1 MDAERNIV
9 PDVSIRIFLL
19 MENRLLRESLARLF
33 RKRPDLSVVG
43 QDSLTNSALSFAN
56 QAPCDILMMDRF
68 PVVSLSSVLAL
79 DAEQATDARRTILIG
94 MDEDEGQFL
103 AAVRTGIAGYLLK
116 DASAGEVVSAVRAVA
131 QGDAVCPPRLCMCLF
146 RSVAHQAK
154 ENPAASPVPKP
165 GLTLRQRQLVSLVAK
180 GLTNKE
186 IASHLNL
193 SEFTVKNHLHRIMK
207 QVDAGTRYEAVEA
220 IRALG
225 AVPSF

>member
-1 MDAERNIV
+1 M
-9 PDVSIRIFLL
+9 
-19 MENRLLRESLARLF
+19 RESLGRLF

-43 QDSLTNSALSFAN
+43 QDSLTDSALTLAN

-68 PVVSLSSVLAL
+68 PAASLSSVLDL

-94 MDEDEGQFL
+94 MDEDEGKFL
-103 AAVRTGIAGYLLK
+103 AAVRAGIAGYLLK

-146 RSVAHQAK
+146 RSFARQAT
-154 ENPAASPVPKP
+154 EGPAASSAAKP

-207 QVDAGTRYEAVEA
+207 QVDAGTRHEAVETILSLSGLPNA
-220 IRALG
+220 
-225 AVPSF
+225 

>member
-1 MDAERNIV
+1 M
-9 PDVSIRIFLL
+9 
-19 MENRLLRESLARLF
+19 RESLARLF

-43 QDSLTNSALSFAN
+43 QDSFTDSALSLAN
-56 QAPCDILMMDRF
+56 RAPCDILMMDRF
-68 PVVSLSSVLAL
+68 PGASLSSVLAL
-79 DAEQATDARRTILIG
+79 DAEQATEARRTILIG

-146 RSVAHQAK
+146 RSLARQSK
-154 ENPAASPVPKP
+154 EGPAASSVPKP

-180 GLTNKE
+180 GMTNKE

-207 QVDAGTRYEAVEA
+207 SVDAGTRHEAVETILSLSGLPNA
-220 IRALG
+220 
-225 AVPSF
+225 